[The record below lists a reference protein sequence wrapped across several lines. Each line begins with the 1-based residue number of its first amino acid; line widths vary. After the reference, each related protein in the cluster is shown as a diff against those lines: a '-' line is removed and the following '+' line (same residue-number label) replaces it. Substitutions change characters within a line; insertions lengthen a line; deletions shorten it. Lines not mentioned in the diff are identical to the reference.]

1 MEVYLMRHGLTV
13 SNERKI
19 TQGLTKGRLSKTGKI
34 QTLEQAEK
42 CKYINF
48 DVIFSSPLARA
59 IQTSNIMNRFHNV
72 KIIKQE
78 LLTGIDQGIFTN
90 RYYFSLTDE
99 EKQLKLLRTKETKM
113 ESYKNVFNRVKCFYD
128 KILKKSKYE
137 KVLIVSHGV
146 VVSFLEYIING
157 ATEYIKEFK
166 SNLYCQAEIKKFEI

>member
-42 CKYINF
+42 YKYINF
-48 DVIFSSPLARA
+48 DVIFSSPLVRA

-90 RYYFSLTDE
+90 RY
-99 EKQLKLLRTKETKM
+99 
-113 ESYKNVFNRVKCFYD
+113 
-128 KILKKSKYE
+128 
-137 KVLIVSHGV
+137 
-146 VVSFLEYIING
+146 
-157 ATEYIKEFK
+157 
-166 SNLYCQAEIKKFEI
+166 